1 MAQRTCK
8 KLRIGQLMLA
18 EFFFVRHR
26 NRHSSQKTIYL
37 NKKRTNKGDIMN
49 FEDARKF
56 LASNPSEMVKIP
68 FEPKIIDGKPALY
81 ASLISEDYDHC
92 DLEFTITRDKDSY
105 NLNTDINEPNKYYNN
120 LNRMKKN

>member
-37 NKKRTNKGDIMN
+37 NKKGDIMN

-56 LASNPSEMVKIP
+56 LASNPSEMVK
-68 FEPKIIDGKPALY
+68 KY
-81 ASLISEDYDHC
+81 H
-92 DLEFTITRDKDSY
+92 
-105 NLNTDINEPNKYYNN
+105 LNQK
-120 LNRMKKN
+120 

>member
-1 MAQRTCK
+1 
-8 KLRIGQLMLA
+8 
-18 EFFFVRHR
+18 
-26 NRHSSQKTIYL
+26 
-37 NKKRTNKGDIMN
+37 MN

-120 LNRMKKN
+120 LNRMKKSLKKKLSFIETPT

>member
-1 MAQRTCK
+1 
-8 KLRIGQLMLA
+8 
-18 EFFFVRHR
+18 
-26 NRHSSQKTIYL
+26 
-37 NKKRTNKGDIMN
+37 MN

-105 NLNTDINEPNKYYNN
+105 NLNTDMYRKKIHQFEYRYKPSKYWRCLSKSSGND
-120 LNRMKKN
+120 NRIWSS